1 MKRVISILLSILFL
15 LFVYIQTFPVKQVQE
30 NEVCNTQ
37 LPKAIDTKV
46 FLDYSQL
53 YTCRPYEGTDSCIEV
68 TIQDADLL
76 MKIARSEGGPT
87 LDGQLWAM
95 RVIYNRLFDGG
106 FGNSI
111 WEIVSSAG
119 QFDVFT
125 DGSYI
130 NADINSNTHLAL
142 AMIESGWNETQ
153 GALYWRMDKDS
164 EGSWHDNNLQYITTV
179 DGNRYYK

>member
-1 MKRVISILLSILFL
+1 MKRVISILLCIYL
-15 LFVYIQTFPVKQVQE
+15 LVFVYAQTFPVINETEIE
-30 NEVCNTQ
+30 NVE
-37 LPKAIDTKV
+37 LPEIVDTKV
-46 FLDYSQL
+46 FPDYSQL
-53 YTCRPYEGTDSCIEV
+53 YTCRSYKGTDSCIEV

-87 LDGQLWAM
+87 LDGQLWTM
-95 RVIYNRLFDGG
+95 RVIYNRLSDGS

-130 NADINSNTHLAL
+130 NADINSNTHVAL

-164 EGSWHDNNLQYITTV
+164 EESWHDRNLQYITTV